1 MTPVEATLVYCA
13 VPLLSEAE
21 KLFDQGKHLQTLLE
35 DDRAKRGWMTANEL
49 CFGTHA
55 RGRRG

>member
-21 KLFDQGKHLQTLLE
+21 KLFNQGKQLQTLLE
-35 DDRAKRGWMTANEL
+35 DYRAKRG
-49 CFGTHA
+49 
-55 RGRRG
+55 

>member
-21 KLFDQGKHLQTLLE
+21 KLVNQGKQ
-35 DDRAKRGWMTANEL
+35 L